1 MNWHHYF
8 ILACMGVCL
17 AFCIYHVIRLI
28 RLGKP
33 SDYSPPA
40 GVVTEAVVYSFTGA
54 MNPAKKESAF
64 LHLPTYSAG
73 ILYHLGTF
81 LSLLLLLLFLS
92 GMILPIEIRY
102 PLMFALLA
110 SVISGTGILIKR
122 FIKKGLRNLSSP
134 DDFMANILVTI
145 FQVMTILMLIRGEMF
160 PGYCILT
167 GVLMLYFPLGKLKH
181 AIYFF
186 AARYHLGYFFGWR
199 GVWPPKQT

>member
-1 MNWHHYF
+1 
-8 ILACMGVCL
+8 
-17 AFCIYHVIRLI
+17 
-28 RLGKP
+28 
-33 SDYSPPA
+33 
-40 GVVTEAVVYSFTGA
+40 
-54 MNPAKKESAF
+54 
-64 LHLPTYSAG
+64 
-73 ILYHLGTF
+73 
-81 LSLLLLLLFLS
+81 
-92 GMILPIEIRY
+92 
-102 PLMFALLA
+102 MFALLA